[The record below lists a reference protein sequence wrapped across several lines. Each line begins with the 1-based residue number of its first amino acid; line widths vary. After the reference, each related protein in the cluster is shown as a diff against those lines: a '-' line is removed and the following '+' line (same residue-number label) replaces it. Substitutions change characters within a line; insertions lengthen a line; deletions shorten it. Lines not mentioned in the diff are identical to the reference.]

1 MMCSGNLVHSEE
13 GQKTPPGSLFFGFF
27 LHLYASMLDGPGTCC
42 VDRSVGAGDVHK
54 CEGTCMFIYD
64 GVIELIICLQYENF
78 VMG

>member
-1 MMCSGNLVHSEE
+1 
-13 GQKTPPGSLFFGFF
+13 
-27 LHLYASMLDGPGTCC
+27 MLDGPGTCC
-42 VDRSVGAGDVHK
+42 LDRSVGAGDVHK